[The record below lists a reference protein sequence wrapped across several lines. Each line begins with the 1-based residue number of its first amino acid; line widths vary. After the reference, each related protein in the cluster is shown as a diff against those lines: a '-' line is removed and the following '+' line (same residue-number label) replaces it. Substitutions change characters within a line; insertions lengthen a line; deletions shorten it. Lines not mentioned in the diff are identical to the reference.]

1 MFSVQIKNMLLT
13 ISMND
18 FMHIFSRL
26 AAGIYIYIYISLSS
40 IDVCQRMRKARYFY
54 SIFHGSGSC
63 LIAEAG
69 DR

>member
-26 AAGIYIYIYISLSS
+26 AAGIYIYISLSS